1 MNRGADEPFR
11 PPGAPT
17 TAMQD
22 SATGVN
28 PSPAAR
34 PLPASAVDN
43 ERDQRLLELV
53 AQRDRD
59 AFQHLYQLYHRRLA
73 RFLVRLTRRQEIAEE
88 IINDTL
94 WIVWRKAPEFRRNS
108 MVSTWILGIAY
119 RRGLKTLRRQQAI
132 AAKAANDNP
141 PPGDESISARE
152 RAEWV
157 ERALAQ
163 LPVEQRMALEL
174 CYYMGYSHEE
184 IAQIM
189 DCPVNTVKTR
199 MYYARQKMKIL
210 LARLEQ

>member
-1 MNRGADEPFR
+1 MNSRADEPFR

-17 TAMQD
+17 AAMQN
-22 SATGVN
+22 SATGT
-28 PSPAAR
+28 SQTPATR
-34 PLPASAVDN
+34 PLSASAADN
-43 ERDQRLLELV
+43 ERDQRLLDRV

-59 AFQHLYQLYHRRLA
+59 AFQQLYQLYHRRLA

-94 WIVWRKAPEFRRNS
+94 WIVWRKAPEFRRS
-108 MVSTWILGIAY
+108 SLVSTWILGIAY
-119 RRGLKTLRRQQAI
+119 RRGLKTLRRQQSI
-132 AAKAANDNP
+132 AAKAANDDQLP
-141 PPGDESISARE
+141 VDESISARE
-152 RAEWV
+152 RTEWV

-184 IAQIM
+184 ISQIM

-210 LARLEQ
+210 LARLER

>member
-1 MNRGADEPFR
+1 MNGNADEPFR
-11 PPGAPT
+11 LRGAPT
-17 TAMQD
+17 TTMQD
-22 SATGVN
+22 SAQGPN
-28 PSPAAR
+28 PSPVAR
-34 PLPASAVDN
+34 PSASTAADN
-43 ERDQRLLELV
+43 ERDQRLLERV

-108 MVSTWILGIAY
+108 LVSTWILGIAY
-119 RRGLKTLRRQQAI
+119 RRGLKTLRRQQAL
-132 AAKAANDNP
+132 AARAANENLLP
-141 PPGDESISARE
+141 SEESISARE
-152 RAEWV
+152 RTEWV

-174 CYYMGYSHEE
+174 CYYLGYSHEE

-210 LARLEQ
+210 LASLER

>member
-1 MNRGADEPFR
+1 MNSRADEPFR
-11 PPGAPT
+11 PAGAPT

-22 SATGVN
+22 SATGMN
-28 PSPAAR
+28 PLHAAR
-34 PLPASAVDN
+34 PVSATAADN
-43 ERDQRLLELV
+43 ERDQRLLDRV

-59 AFQHLYQLYHRRLA
+59 AFQQLYQLYHRRLA
-73 RFLVRLTRRQEIAEE
+73 RFLVRLTRRQDIAEE

-94 WIVWRKAPEFRRNS
+94 WIVWRKAPEFRRS
-108 MVSTWILGIAY
+108 SLVSTWVLGIAY

-132 AAKAANDNP
+132 AARAANDNLSP
-141 PPGDESISARE
+141 VDESIPARE
-152 RAEWV
+152 RAEWL

-189 DCPVNTVKTR
+189 ECPVNTVKTR
-199 MYYARQKMKIL
+199 MYYARQKMKVL
-210 LARLEQ
+210 LARLER